1 MSIKQ
6 TQCDI
11 SIDELLE
18 MSYLHNQK
26 ITWKK
31 SQIWLFYWY
40 IDKKIKENIICRFI
54 TKSLKSI
61 PTQKNDISDLYI
73 DSRTDK
79 LYF

>member
-40 IDKKIKENIICRFI
+40 IDKKIQENTICRFI

-61 PTQKNDISDLYI
+61 PTQKKDISDLYI
-73 DSRTDK
+73 DSKTDK